1 MEKLIKDFIPSTMS
15 IQLSET
21 VGVSRLVDTCQAAH
35 YASHGTQCAMALSVP
50 WHAAALTCHSCWG

>member
-1 MEKLIKDFIPSTMS
+1 MS